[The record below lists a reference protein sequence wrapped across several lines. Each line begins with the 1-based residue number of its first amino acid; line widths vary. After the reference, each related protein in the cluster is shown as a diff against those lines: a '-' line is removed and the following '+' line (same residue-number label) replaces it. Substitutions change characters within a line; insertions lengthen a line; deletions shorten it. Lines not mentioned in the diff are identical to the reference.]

1 MNGIS
6 APRMVLASVA
16 FVAVLSVGG
25 CAATTEP
32 LASQTPAAASMTPTP
47 TPSVAVEWTADAQAD
62 LVRVFSESF
71 AKAQLSG
78 YTESG
83 IQGGQHTVR
92 VFDPSAPAGRQ
103 AADKSGDSAAVF
115 TAPERMIPAY
125 LGEWVLNYSVSP
137 GTVRDGDIFTTTVQ
151 NATVTVSEF
160 RTRDGLL
167 IQLRD
172 FFHDLSTPV
181 TDFAIH
187 YEVTEEGRRVLAE
200 AGGD

>member
-1 MNGIS
+1 MRGTW
-6 APRMVLASVA
+6 APQLMLVSVA
-16 FVAVLSVGG
+16 FTAVLFLAG
-25 CAATTEP
+25 CAPPAQP
-32 LASQTPAAASMTPTP
+32 PASPAPGPASVTPTP

-62 LVRVFSESF
+62 LLRVFSESF

-92 VFDPSAPAGRQ
+92 VFDPSAPVGRQ
-103 AADKSGDSAAVF
+103 AADKSGDSPAVF
-115 TAPERMIPAY
+115 TAPQRMIPAY

-167 IQLRD
+167 VQLRD
-172 FFHDLSTPV
+172 FFHDLATPV

-187 YEVTEEGRRVLAE
+187 YEVTDEGRRVLAE